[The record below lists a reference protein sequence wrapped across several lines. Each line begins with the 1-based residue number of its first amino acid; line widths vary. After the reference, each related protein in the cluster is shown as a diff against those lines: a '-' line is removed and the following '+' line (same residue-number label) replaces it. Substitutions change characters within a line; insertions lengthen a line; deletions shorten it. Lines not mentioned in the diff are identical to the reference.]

1 MNHFSIAIDGPA
13 GAGKST
19 VAKLIADRLKIEYID
34 TGSMYRAFT
43 LKLIKNNI
51 DFKNLQEVK
60 QTLKTTSIDFKDNHI
75 YLDEVIVDKEIR
87 DNNISNNVSEVAKIK
102 EVRKRL
108 VELQRNMAENK
119 ATVMDGRDIGS
130 TVLRDAKYKFFL
142 TASVEERASRRYKDL
157 KKNDSTVTLESIKN
171 EIEKRDKIDSTRK
184 ISPLIQC
191 EDAIVIDTT
200 NEEINETVNRILKII
215 NLDKVN

>member
-19 VAKLIADRLKIEYID
+19 VAKLIADRLKIDYID

-51 DFKNLQEVK
+51 KLENLEEVIK
-60 QTLKTTSIDFKDNHI
+60 TLKTTSIDFKNNHI
-75 YLDEVIVDKEIR
+75 YLDEVIVDEEIR
-87 DNNISNNVSEVAKIK
+87 DNKISTSVSEVAKIK
-102 EVRKRL
+102 EVRERL
-108 VELQRNMAENK
+108 VELQRNMAEDK
-119 ATVMDGRDIGS
+119 STVMDGRDIGS
-130 TVLRDAKYKFFL
+130 TVLKDARYKIFL

-157 KKNDSTVTLESIKN
+157 KSKDSTVTLDSIKN
-171 EIEKRDKIDSTRK
+171 EIEKRDQIDSTRE

-200 NEEINETVNRILKII
+200 NESINETVDRILKII
-215 NLDKVN
+215 NLEKVN

>member
-19 VAKLIADRLKIEYID
+19 VAKLIADRLKIDYID

-51 DFKNLQEVK
+51 KLENLEEVIK
-60 QTLKTTSIDFKDNHI
+60 TLKTTSIDFKNNHI
-75 YLDEVIVDKEIR
+75 YLDEVIVDEEIR
-87 DNNISNNVSEVAKIK
+87 DNKISTSVSEVAKIK
-102 EVRKRL
+102 EVRERL
-108 VELQRNMAENK
+108 VELQRNMAEDK
-119 ATVMDGRDIGS
+119 STVMDGRDIGS
-130 TVLRDAKYKFFL
+130 TVLKDARYKIFL

-157 KKNDSTVTLESIKN
+157 KSKDSTVTLDSIKN
-171 EIEKRDKIDSTRK
+171 EIEKRDQIDSTRE

-200 NEEINETVNRILKII
+200 NESINEIVDRILKII
-215 NLDKVN
+215 NLEKVN